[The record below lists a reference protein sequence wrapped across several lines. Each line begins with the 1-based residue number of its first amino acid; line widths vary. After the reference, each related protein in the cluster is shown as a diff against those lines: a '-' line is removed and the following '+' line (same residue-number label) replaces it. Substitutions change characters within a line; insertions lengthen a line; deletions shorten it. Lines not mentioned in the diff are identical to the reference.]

1 MNSGMLWLDDD
12 KNRTFD
18 EKVRKAA
25 AYYREK
31 YGQVP
36 DMCLVNSKMLAEE
49 RQVDTVEVKPVQN
62 VLINHF
68 WVGVS
73 NN

>member
-12 KNRTFD
+12 KNRTLD

-31 YGQVP
+31 YGQAP
-36 DMCLVNSKMLAEE
+36 DMCLVNNKMLAEE

-73 NN
+73 TN